1 MDTRAYSNE
10 MLMKHAL
17 LIEAKN
23 TSY

>member
-17 LIEAKN
+17 LIEAKH
-23 TSY
+23 TID

>member
-17 LIEAKN
+17 LIEAKHN
-23 TSY
+23 ID